1 MRGDPPAQDL
11 VLDGHKMS
19 TPHARGSI
27 RETIQEMLKRM
38 VYPACAGIHPAHQ
51 YLLVCG
57 SSLPRMRGDPPKW
70 EFLYSKSDSSTPH
83 ARGSTSRRRDSVR
96 VCTVYPACAGIHPS
110 ATLSGSRR
118 MSLPRMRGDPPH
130 PSAFFLR
137 TGVSTPH
144 ARGSTQPDK
153 SDRSFSSVCPH
164 ARGSTPDCHA
174 KGQRQPVY
182 PACAGIHLYIVA
194 PRPSGIGLPRMR
206 GDPPRSLGPLQA
218 SHKSTPHARG
228 STREPRA

>member
-153 SDRSFSSVCPH
+153 SDRSFSSV
-164 ARGSTPDCHA
+164 
-174 KGQRQPVY
+174 Y
-182 PACAGIHLYIVA
+182 PACAGIH
-194 PRPSGIGLPRMR
+194 PRLSCQGPTPTGLPRMR
-206 GDPPRSLGPLQA
+206 GDPPIYCGTKAIGYR
-218 SHKSTPHARG
+218 STPHARG
-228 STREPRA
+228 STPKSWPASGQS